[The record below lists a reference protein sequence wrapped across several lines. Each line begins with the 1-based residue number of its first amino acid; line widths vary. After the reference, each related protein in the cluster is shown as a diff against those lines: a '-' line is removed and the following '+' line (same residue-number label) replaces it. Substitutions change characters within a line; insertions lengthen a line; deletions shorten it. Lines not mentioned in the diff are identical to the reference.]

1 MTPELWTVVILS
13 APYSEL
19 TYAIPDQFPDGVF
32 QAGMRVVIPLGAKD
46 SFRTAITLEKRKD
59 LPNGRLKRIVWPMD
73 RVPVLSRDYL
83 DLARDLS
90 RRQADPLGRVLAN
103 MLPLLFKD
111 RPDCLQTPDG
121 TKVRLR
127 DLHADSR
134 LRTELAK
141 TWLEGDPCLPPAK
154 SGQENRFLETAA
166 EPPWDLLPNARKQ
179 REVMDYIWGRGN
191 CSPAFLARIFGSGIY
206 PVLKKLREK
215 GMLVFAEQK
224 PGVDESEEDALP
236 EFVPSRQ
243 QEEAL
248 TQLGPRLKSPEAEC
262 SVLHGVTGSGKTLVY
277 AELARKALDSGEDVL
292 ILAPEVALAKQ
303 LYSAFKS
310 CLSGF
315 EVFLHHGGMTPSA
328 RLRLFSRL
336 AGSEAPRVLI
346 GTRSSLFM
354 ITRAPKL
361 IILDE
366 EHDESFKQDTNLVYQ
381 AKEVAYF
388 WIHRSQGL
396 LVLGSA
402 TPDIK
407 TYWAATREHID
418 LIRMPRR
425 VSGKKLPS
433 VELVDLNSDPPA
445 EGPLAKSVHEA
456 LMHVLKRGE
465 QAIIMHNRRG
475 YSPILFCQNC
485 QEIAR
490 CPNCHVSLT
499 YHKKRDQLLCHYCG
513 ATASLPLI
521 CAHCGYSSF
530 IPMGAGTEKLEEY
543 FSTHLQD
550 VRVLR
555 LDRDS
560 ARKKGRMEEIL
571 SDFSRGEAGV
581 LVGTQMISKGHN
593 FPGVTL
599 VIVVDGDLGLNLPDY
614 RASERVF
621 QMLVQVSG
629 RSGRGDIPGRVL
641 IQTANP
647 NHYCWQYVQKGD
659 YESFFTEEL
668 RRRERFGY
676 PPFMR
681 MGLVRCTFP
690 WEWSKK
696 DEVLKYFSR
705 QAIRLARKYDLGLL
719 GPAPAPMHKLSG
731 RERHQCLV
739 KSGQWPPIRSF
750 FQELRQGMKNYKDC
764 RVLLDL
770 DPLNML

>member
-1 MTPELWTVVILS
+1 MTSELWTVVILS

-19 TYAIPDQFPDGVF
+19 TYAIPEGFPDGVF
-32 QAGMRVVIPLGAKD
+32 MPGMRVIIPLGAKD
-46 SFRTAITLEKRKD
+46 SLRIAITLEKEKD
-59 LPNGRLKRIVWPMD
+59 IPKGRLKKVVWPMD

-111 RPDCLQTPDG
+111 SPERLLTPDG
-121 TKVRLR
+121 AKVRLK
-127 DLHADSR
+127 DLHADNR
-134 LRTELAK
+134 LQAELAQ
-141 TWLEGDPCLPPAK
+141 TWLEGNPCLPSAK
-154 SGQENRFLETAA
+154 SGRENRFLEAAA
-166 EPPWDLLPNARKQ
+166 EPPWNLLPNAKKQ
-179 REVMDYIWGRGN
+179 REVMDYIWGRGS
-191 CSPAFLARIFGSGIY
+191 CSPAFLARVFGSGIY
-206 PVLKKLREK
+206 SVLKKLREK
-215 GMLVFAEQK
+215 GMLVFAA
-224 PGVDESEEDALP
+224 PNSGVDEPDEDALP

-248 TQLGPRLKSPEAEC
+248 RHLSPRLTSHEAEC

-277 AELARKALDSGEDVL
+277 AELARKALDRGEDVL

-303 LYSAFKS
+303 LYSVFKS
-310 CLSGF
+310 CLSGYK
-315 EVFLHHGGMTPSA
+315 VFLHHGGMTPSA
-328 RLRLFSRL
+328 RLRLFS
-336 AGSEAPRVLI
+336 AMAEGSSPRVLI

-354 ITRAPKL
+354 ITTPPKL

-366 EHDESFKQDTNLVYQ
+366 EHDESFKQDSNLIYQ

-407 TYWAATREHID
+407 SYWAATREHID
-418 LIRMPRR
+418 LVRMPRR

-456 LMHVLKRGE
+456 LMHVLGRGE

-475 YSPILFCQNC
+475 YSPLLYCQNC

-513 ATASLPLI
+513 ATASLPLV
-521 CAHCGYSSF
+521 CAHCGHSSF

-571 SDFSRGEAGV
+571 NDFSRGEAGV

-599 VIVVDGDLGLNLPDY
+599 VVVVDGDLGLNLPDY

-629 RSGRGDIPGRVL
+629 RSGRGEIPGRVL
-641 IQTANP
+641 IQTASP
-647 NHYCWQYVQKGD
+647 THYCWQYVQNGD
-659 YESFFTEEL
+659 YESFFAEEL

-690 WEWSKK
+690 WEWCKK
-696 DEVLKYFSR
+696 EEVLKSLSR
-705 QAIRLARKYDLGLL
+705 QANRLAKKYDLGLL
-719 GPAPAPMHKLSG
+719 GPAPAPMHKLNG

-739 KSGQWPPIRSF
+739 KAGQWPPIRSF
-750 FQELRQGMKNYKDC
+750 FQELRQGMKSYRDC